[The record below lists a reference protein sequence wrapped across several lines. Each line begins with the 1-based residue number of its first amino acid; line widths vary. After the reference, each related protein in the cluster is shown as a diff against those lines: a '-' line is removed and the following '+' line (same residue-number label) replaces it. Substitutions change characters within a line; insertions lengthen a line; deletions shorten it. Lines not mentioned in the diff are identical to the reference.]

1 MRLCLNDSGL
11 GGPYKTLA
19 EEKFKTIHDIGFR
32 VAGIGLDQR
41 ASPDDIARVKD
52 LFAKYDMMP
61 GPAGTGNSPFHP
73 DPAVRKQ
80 FQNNLKGMLNAAS
93 KIGVPTIRVSGGN
106 MNADDRWWF
115 HPENHTQKA
124 LDMMIEATRELIPYA
139 EDAGVVICPETTQFT
154 IINTVRRMK
163 EFVDRCDSPNVRIIF
178 DVVNHTTSESLMET
192 GVLFRKAVAIL
203 GDRIGVLHVKDVT
216 AEPGLVAHIVE
227 APMGTGYLDHASVIE
242 ASNELE
248 PWKTFSLEHFS
259 FEGVP
264 KEQQWIGA
272 YRHIM
277 KVSNDIGYAWTGQ
290 HCTREKWLAG
300 ECK

>member
-11 GGPYKTLA
+11 GGPYKTLS
-19 EEKFKTIHDIGFR
+19 EDKFKTIHDIGFR
-32 VAGIGLDQR
+32 VAGIGLDQK
-41 ASPDDIARVKD
+41 ASESDIARVKN
-52 LFAKYDMMP
+52 LFAKYDMKP

-73 DPAVRKQ
+73 DDNVRRQ
-80 FQNNLKGMLNAAS
+80 FQNNLKGMLSAAS

-106 MNADDRWWF
+106 MNTDDRWWF

-124 LDMMIEATRELIPYA
+124 LDMMIEATRELVPYA

-163 EFVDRCDSPNVRIIF
+163 EFVDRCDSPNVKIIF
-178 DVVNHTTSESLMET
+178 DVVNHTTPESLMET

-264 KEQQWIGA
+264 KEQQWISA

-277 KVSNDIGYAWTGQ
+277 KVSNDIGHAWTGQ